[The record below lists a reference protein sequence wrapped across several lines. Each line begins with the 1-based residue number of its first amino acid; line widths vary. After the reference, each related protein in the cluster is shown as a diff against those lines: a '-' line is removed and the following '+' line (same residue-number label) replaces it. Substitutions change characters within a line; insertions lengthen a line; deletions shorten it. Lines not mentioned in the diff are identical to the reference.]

1 MTDIPHIQGEAQFR
15 NHTYSTKQGHK
26 VTLAV
31 HQDLAEQLDAVGAGS
46 RFMMVLVPLTDDEMP
61 DQDAADRADGVTE
74 GKERVKRA
82 VMLCQDRAFWN
93 WLNFIRQGD
102 IEVDSKEKA
111 AKHMTAL
118 LNIDSRAR
126 IKEDQV
132 GARFLRLEEDFLKWA
147 GRVP

>member
-1 MTDIPHIQGEAQFR
+1 MTDVPHIEGEALFR

-31 HQDLAEQLDAVGAGS
+31 HQELAEQLDAIGAGK
-46 RFMMVLVPLTDDEMP
+46 RFMMVLVPLADDEMP
-61 DQDAADRADGVTE
+61 DQDAVDRADGVAE

-82 VMLCQDRAFWN
+82 VMLCQDKAFWN
-93 WLNFIRQGD
+93 WLNGPMQVQPQAQD
-102 IEVDSKEKA
+102 KEQA
-111 AKHMTAL
+111 AKHMVDF

-126 IKEDQV
+126 IKEVEV
-132 GARFLRLEEDFLKWA
+132 GARFLRMEEDFLKWA